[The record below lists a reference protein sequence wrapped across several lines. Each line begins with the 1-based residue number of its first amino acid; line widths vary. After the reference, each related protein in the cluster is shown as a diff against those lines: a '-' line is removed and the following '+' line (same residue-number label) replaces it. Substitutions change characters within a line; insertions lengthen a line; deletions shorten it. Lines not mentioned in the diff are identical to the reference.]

1 MKDDC
6 FDIKI
11 DLAKKHII
19 DNDDKI
25 IRWAKKQ
32 KDQNLILQYIKN
44 KFTSGIFYSEKEVNQ
59 TIKDSITF
67 DDYALIRRELIEK
80 RYLNRSD
87 DCKKYWVI
95 KQDNKDVS
103 QQ

>member
-11 DLAKKHII
+11 DLAEKRII
-19 DNDDKI
+19 NKDDKI

-44 KFTSGIFYSEKEVNQ
+44 KFTAGIFYSEPEINQ
-59 TIKDSITF
+59 TIKDSIAF

-80 RYLNRSD
+80 HFLDRSN
-87 DCKKYWVI
+87 DCKKYWVAGG
-95 KQDNKDVS
+95 DNKSDLT
-103 QQ
+103 

>member
-6 FDIKI
+6 CDIKI

-19 DNDDKI
+19 DKDGKI

-44 KFTSGIFYSEKEVNQ
+44 KFNADIFYSEAEINQ
-59 TIKDSITF
+59 IIKDSITF
-67 DDYALIRRELIEK
+67 DDYVLIRRELIEK

-87 DCKKYWVI
+87 DCKKYWVVDE
-95 KQDNKDVS
+95 DNKNAS
-103 QQ
+103 T

>member
-1 MKDDC
+1 M
-6 FDIKI
+6 
-11 DLAKKHII
+11 
-19 DNDDKI
+19 
-25 IRWAKKQ
+25 AKKQ

-44 KFTSGIFYSEKEVNQ
+44 KFTADIFYSEKEVNQ

-67 DDYALIRRELIEK
+67 DDYAIIRRELIEK

>member
-19 DNDDKI
+19 DKDGKI

-44 KFTSGIFYSEKEVNQ
+44 KFTADILYSEPEINQ

-67 DDYALIRRELIEK
+67 DDYVLIRRELIEK
-80 RYLNRSD
+80 HYLNRSD
-87 DCKKYWVI
+87 DCKKYWVADE
-95 KQDNKDVS
+95 DNKNAS
-103 QQ
+103 T